1 MRSQELQVMPTRGC
15 RACHLLTLRCG
26 ALCATAGVPGGLMHK
41 QHFSRNPSDVN
52 PAGERQPESGAVEEF
67 CTAG

>member
-1 MRSQELQVMPTRGC
+1 
-15 RACHLLTLRCG
+15 
-26 ALCATAGVPGGLMHK
+26 MHK